1 MWWKNNVLKHL
12 QNKGKADISFKEK
25 IVSIKDSLLE
35 IQMSSEEKSGATAFI
50 PQDSFSQCVELL
62 PTPS

>member
-1 MWWKNNVLKHL
+1 MEEQCSTASPEQRKSRYFL
-12 QNKGKADISFKEK
+12 QGKD
-25 IVSIKDSLLE
+25 VSIKDSLLE